1 MNNNKINFI
10 ETNVS
15 RKTNTKTEESAMLNK
30 SRQKECRHKHQTK

>member
-15 RKTNTKTEESAMLNK
+15 RKTNTKTEASKMHNK
-30 SRQKECRHKHQTK
+30 RRKKECRHKY